1 MVQITAGSYADP
13 AAALADAITTLGG
26 QAALGRLVG
35 VAQPTVWRWVKA
47 RKPLPAE
54 HVLAVETATGISR
67 HDLNPDIY
75 PRDSLDTDRAGLE
88 PAR

>member
-1 MVQITAGSYADP
+1 MVQLAAGSYVDP
-13 AAALADAITTLGG
+13 AAALADAITMLGG
-26 QAALGRLVG
+26 QAAMGRLVG

-47 RKPLPAE
+47 RKPLPPE
-54 HVLAVETATGISR
+54 YVLAVETATGISR

-75 PRDSLDTDRAGLE
+75 PRELPDADRADLE